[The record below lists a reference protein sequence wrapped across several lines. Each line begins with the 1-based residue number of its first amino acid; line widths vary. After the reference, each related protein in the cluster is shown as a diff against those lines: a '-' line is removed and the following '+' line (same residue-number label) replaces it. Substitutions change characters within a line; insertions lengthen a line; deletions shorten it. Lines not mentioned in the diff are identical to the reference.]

1 MMAKHFKLRG
11 IRIHQS
17 YEVVEVAEILG
28 ASEQTVRRWIS
39 NDLPVLSSKRPVLIL
54 GFELKRYLEGV
65 QAKPKRDAALGA
77 IMCMSCRKHQMPFG
91 LMADYIPTSDT
102 NGRLMALCG
111 ECEGVCARFT
121 SKSSLPE
128 LSTVLDITQM
138 PNVEPNGTTQSPAKT

>member
-1 MMAKHFKLRG
+1 MAKHFKLRG

-17 YEVVEVAEILG
+17 YEVGEVTEILG
-28 ASEQTVRRWIS
+28 ASELTVRRWIS
-39 NDLPVLSSKRPVLIL
+39 NGLPVLSSKRPVLIL
-54 GFELKRYLEGV
+54 GFELKNYLEDV
-65 QAKPKRDAALGA
+65 QAKPKRDAALGE

-111 ECEGVCARFT
+111 ACEGACVRFT
-121 SKSSLPE
+121 SKASLAK

-138 PNVEPNGTTQSPAKT
+138 PRDEPTGTTQSPAKT